1 MMQINMAQAFAEK
14 IKKVRHEAQ
23 EPVKSQIAFF
33 RMKKLLSET
42 PKKPEEKTL
51 EEKRKEEETEKIF
64 SQGLE
69 AVASIGESTYAVS
82 TRKRFDDWASHHN
95 LKHEYRWV
103 DRKAWNKDE
112 PIEKDGKF
120 FVPEEEFKAH
130 GYGAWH
136 IGSKI
141 DEVRKEGKDV
151 FIIDAPRNRRFLFKE
166 IKSVPI
172 EHSGKEPEV
181 KWKED

>member
-1 MMQINMAQAFAEK
+1 MPKPFAEK
-14 IKKVRHEAQ
+14 IKKVREEAQ
-23 EPVKSQIAFF
+23 EPVKNQIMMF

-51 EEKRKEEETEKIF
+51 EEKNKEKETEKIF

-95 LKHEYRWV
+95 LKHEYGMV
-103 DRKAWNKDE
+103 DRKEWNKDE
-112 PIEKDGKF
+112 PIERNGKF

-166 IKSVPI
+166 
-172 EHSGKEPEV
+172 V
-181 KWKED
+181 KRTEAEK